1 MGREGNLPALLF
13 CMAGKSPNVAAPSMA
28 DPYQA
33 EDDHRT
39 LSRSAEI
46 QADPKRVAGVRK
58 HQAKQ
63 KRTLGVVGRMIGSK
77 R

>member
-1 MGREGNLPALLF
+1 MGGGSNPPALF
-13 CMAGKSPNVAAPSMA
+13 AFMAKVNAPPTMS

-46 QADPKRVAGVRK
+46 QQDPKRMAGVKR
-58 HQAKQ
+58 HQTKQ
-63 KRTLGVVGRMIGSK
+63 KRTLGVVGRMIGGK
-77 R
+77 RA

>member
-1 MGREGNLPALLF
+1 ML
-13 CMAGKSPNVAAPSMA
+13 S

-46 QADPKRVAGVRK
+46 QGDPKRMAGVKK

-63 KRTLGVVGRMIGSK
+63 KRTLGVVGRMIGGK
-77 R
+77 RA